1 LLVIVATQVR
11 LVVKHVS
18 NEELKDIP
26 AAADDLFIIG
36 GKGAFEKR
44 QQDQQQKQV
53 RSALRGNAAFVCTF
67 WIVFDRER
75 YCAVVLYVG
84 RGRTY
89 VGDEAFM

>member
-1 LLVIVATQVR
+1 VR

-18 NEELKDIP
+18 NEELKGIP

-53 RSALRGNAAFVCTF
+53 RSFV
-67 WIVFDRER
+67 
-75 YCAVVLYVG
+75 
-84 RGRTY
+84 
-89 VGDEAFM
+89 